1 MNLLLNSRLPW
12 FLICLLALTA
22 AQAESQASLS
32 WETFKSEAGNFSI
45 EFPSPPKAKKT
56 EQDSIVG
63 HVINHIFESRSP
75 SGDFSVDYS
84 DLPGF
89 AVAFTGND
97 TIYNH
102 ATGALLKK
110 TLGKLQSNK
119 DITCQGHSDK
129 HLVYDIP
136 QASGQPEF
144 DGQAYLFLVIN
155 VYMSLTLSHRQIL
168 EYPRL
173 SISSIVCTLIKTCIA
188 QCSINTWHGN
198 YAEQRFS
205 PRDSNQVPAKLHHTY
220 RSTTAIMESYC
231 RR

>member
-1 MNLLLNSRLPW
+1 M
-12 FLICLLALTA
+12 
-22 AQAESQASLS
+22 
-32 WETFKSEAGNFSI
+32 
-45 EFPSPPKAKKT
+45 
-56 EQDSIVG
+56 
-63 HVINHIFESRSP
+63 
-75 SGDFSVDYS
+75 DYS

-97 TIYNH
+97 TIYSH

-110 TLGKLQSNK
+110 HWENYSLIRTSPVRGIPVNTWFTIFLR
-119 DITCQGHSDK
+119 
-129 HLVYDIP
+129 HLDNQNLTARPIC
-136 QASGQPEF
+136 
-144 DGQAYLFLVIN
+144 FLSIN

-205 PRDSNQVPAKLHHTY
+205 PRDSSQVPAKLHHTY

-231 RR
+231 RG